1 MEAAM
6 RKESKIGM
14 KEGTVKTMSQDKY
27 KKYIKENGIHNVPV
41 WRIVGFSGA
50 NMAVNLYMGLTMIMS
65 FYLNGYVGMAVILA
79 SSFSTITR
87 LWDGVTD
94 PIVGFFV
101 DRFKEK
107 ENFGKT
113 RLCLVMGGLLLF
125 INSFLMFNVTDR
137 LPEGALRPVFF
148 IFFTAIY
155 YIGYTFLNISN
166 HVGNVCLTNDPTQ
179 RPILS
184 IVGTVLVRVMRAVM
198 QMVVAGLAVKYG
210 SMKSAEL
217 FHEYWLIVAVIAT
230 IGIVVAYISIAPK
243 DVPAFSET
251 NSSGKKNIRFSDYL
265 DVLKNNKPLQML
277 IVARATDQFS
287 NTCKTSAILL
297 VLYGIVVGNYE
308 LSGGWTLYT
317 TIVGLLMMA
326 LGIGAIGSK
335 LGLKKAMQI
344 GSWGVIFF
352 DTIAIFIWMVMDPK
366 TLSLP
371 GFVNGYGEAFSGF
384 TAFTVALFLVTVI
397 GGGFQMITSSIIP
410 PMIADVNDYEAS
422 RTGKYI
428 PGMVGTVFSFMD
440 KLISSFGP
448 TFVGIGFA
456 LIGFKEVFPDLNTPY
471 SRSLLLIA
479 IVFYYG
485 LELLGA
491 VFNVI
496 AMKYYDLTP
505 EKMKAVEARIDE
517 MRKENA

>member
-1 MEAAM
+1 MSDMEN
-6 RKESKIGM
+6 KHQKYM
-14 KEGTVKTMSQDKY
+14 KEG
-27 KKYIKENGIHNVPV
+27 GIHFVPV

-79 SSFSTITR
+79 ASFSTITR

-94 PIVGFFV
+94 PIVGYFV
-101 DRFKEK
+101 DKFKGTEK
-107 ENFGKT
+107 MGKT
-113 RLCLVMGGLLLF
+113 RLCLILGGFLLF
-125 INSFLMFNVTDR
+125 LNSYMMFNVTDR
-137 LPEGALRPVFF
+137 LPEGALRSIFF

-166 HVGNVCLTNDPTQ
+166 YVGNVCLTNDPAQ

-184 IVGTVLVRVMRAVM
+184 IVGTILVRVMRAVM
-198 QMVVAGLAVKYG
+198 QMVIAGLAVKYG
-210 SMKSAEL
+210 SMRSADL
-217 FHEYWLIVAVIAT
+217 FHEYWFIVAMLAT
-230 IGIVVAYISIAPK
+230 IGIVIAYFSIAPK

-251 NSSGKKNIRFSDYL
+251 KPQKKEKVKISDYI
-265 DVLKNNKPLQML
+265 DVLKNNRPLQMM

-297 VLYGIVVGNYE
+297 VLYGIAAGNYK

-317 TIVGLLMMA
+317 TIVGLGMMT
-326 LGIGAIGSK
+326 LGIGAIGAK
-335 LGLKKAMQI
+335 LGLKKAMQV
-344 GSWGVIFF
+344 GSWGVVIF
-352 DTIAIFIWMVMDPK
+352 DTIAILIWTMLDPK

-371 GFVNGYGEAFSGF
+371 GYNNGYGEAFSGL
-384 TAFTVALFLVTVI
+384 TLFTVALFLVTVI
-397 GGGFQMITSSIIP
+397 GGGFQMITSSIVP

-422 RTGKYI
+422 RTGKYK

-440 KLISSFGP
+440 KMISSFGP

-456 LIGFKEVFPDLNTPY
+456 MIGFKEKFPDLDTPY
-471 SRSLLLIA
+471 SLSLLVMA

-485 LELLGA
+485 FELLGA
-491 VFNVI
+491 VCNIV
-496 AMKYYDLTP
+496 AMRFYDLTP
-505 EKMKAVEARIDE
+505 EKMRKVQATIDE
-517 MRKENA
+517 MRKCSNDNAA

>member
-1 MEAAM
+1 MSDSIQA
-6 RKESKIGM
+6 KYQKYM
-14 KEGTVKTMSQDKY
+14 KED
-27 KKYIKENGIHNVPV
+27 GIHFVPV
-41 WRIVGFSGA
+41 WRIIGFSGA

-65 FYLNGYVGMAVILA
+65 FYLNGYVGMAVVLA

-101 DRFKEK
+101 DKFKESEK
-107 ENFGKT
+107 LGKT
-113 RLCLVMGGLLLF
+113 RLCLIMGGLLLF
-125 INSFLMFNVTDR
+125 LNSFLMFNVTDR
-137 LPEGALRPVFF
+137 LPEGGLRPVFF

-166 HVGNVCLTNDPTQ
+166 HVGNVCLTNDPKQ

-184 IVGTVLVRVMRAVM
+184 IVGTVLVRIMRAVM
-198 QMVVAGLAVKYG
+198 QMVVAALAVKYG

-217 FHEYWLIVAVIAT
+217 FHEYWLIVAIIAT
-230 IGIVVAYISIAPK
+230 IGIVIAYISITPK
-243 DVPAFSET
+243 DVPFFSET
-251 NSSGKKNIRFSDYL
+251 TPKKKEKVKFSDYV
-265 DVLKNNKPLQML
+265 DVLKNNRPLQMM

-297 VLYGIVVGNYE
+297 VLYGIVAGNYE

-317 TIVGLLMMA
+317 TIVGLVMMT

-335 LGLKKAMQI
+335 LGLKKAMQV
-344 GSWGVIFF
+344 GSWGVIVF
-352 DTIAIFIWMVMDPK
+352 DAIAILIWLFMDPK

-371 GFVNGYGEAFSGF
+371 GYVNGYGEAFSGF
-384 TAFTVALFLVTVI
+384 TAFTIALFLVTVI
-397 GGGFQMITSSIIP
+397 GGGFQMITSSIVP

-428 PGMVGTVFSFMD
+428 PGMVGTVFSFLD

-448 TFVGIGFA
+448 TFVGVGFA
-456 LIGFKEVFPDLNTPY
+456 MIGFKEAFPDLDTPY
-471 SRSLLLIA
+471 SFSLLIMA
-479 IVFYYG
+479 IIFYYG
-485 LELLGA
+485 FELLGA
-491 VFNVI
+491 IFNVI
-496 AMKYYDLTP
+496 AMKFYDLTP
-505 EKMKAVEARIDE
+505 DKMKEIEAKIYE